1 MYFTLNQNNRIF
13 ESKKQRAL
21 NKKKIT
27 INVIGKKRVINKE
40 HYNWQEHFKQPASCV
55 ANESFDPLTS
65 AAYINNNLFGKR
77 NEWNTN
83 KQIK

>member
-1 MYFTLNQNNRIF
+1 MFFTLNQNNRIF

-21 NKKKIT
+21 NKKKINNKCYWKE
-27 INVIGKKRVINKE
+27 IINKE